1 MSGNNLQPQE
11 KPLSSEQEQLDA
23 AHEKLVSVIAR
34 LKAAQKI
41 LRRDWPNLTPR
52 QRSGMSRNVRELE
65 REYTSLQEEV
75 EMLGPL

>member
-1 MSGNNLQPQE
+1 MSANNLQPQG

-23 AHEKLVSVIAR
+23 ASEKLVGVTAR

-52 QRSGMSRNVRELE
+52 QRSELSRNVRELE
-65 REYTSLQEEV
+65 REHTSLQEEM
-75 EMLGPL
+75 EMIGPL